1 LTGAEPRGL
10 PGTTI
15 DRIELQRAAE
25 GHPLDDVIVHA
36 HDTRGNP
43 AVLEI
48 QVKRSITFT
57 PGDPVF
63 RAVVRQIA
71 EASLHPDFWTSRH
84 ELAIAIARTSRKI
97 DGAYQDVLTWARQ
110 LLSAATFISRIERPG
125 SANDD
130 MRNFV
135 RTFRSHLHDAGA
147 PDDDEAVWQ
156 LLRKIQILVF
166 DFTTQGSASEELA
179 KERAVRAL
187 HPDDTPRAG
196 ALWTTLVELA
206 LKVAVSGGEQNR
218 EGLIDELTRQ
228 SFRLAGD
235 RRHSSARATLAEAS
249 RDALADIGDRVA
261 NVTLTRSERV
271 AAVHAALDTG
281 RYVEI
286 RGDAGVGKSGVL
298 KHLAEQTAAEAR
310 IIVLSPGRTTPRGW
324 IAMRAV
330 LGFDGTAR
338 DLLSDLASD
347 GGAVLFIDNLDLFGD
362 EEQRTVVDLVRG
374 AATVPGL
381 AVIATARRN
390 FGVEEPN
397 WLPADALDRFGRTE
411 PIMIGELTEA
421 EVNELRYA
429 APNLAPLLA
438 DHHPAR
444 DVTRN
449 LYRLARL
456 VNQPTGEPMP
466 HTEIDMAERWWR
478 AADGKMDSNYRE
490 RARLLKALA
499 EQALVRAEPLN
510 VSDRPAAAVDGLI
523 ASETLR
529 DLRND
534 RVAFRQDVLR
544 EWAIANLLY
553 SEPDAI
559 QRLPLDLPAPA
570 TLARGVELAARLAL
584 ERTSDGARWGALL
597 DLLSGEGMHGSWRRS
612 VLLAVV
618 RSELGREMLTHVS
631 TLLFA
636 NRAVAA

>member
-1 LTGAEPRGL
+1 
-10 PGTTI
+10 
-15 DRIELQRAAE
+15 
-25 GHPLDDVIVHA
+25 
-36 HDTRGNP
+36 
-43 AVLEI
+43 
-48 QVKRSITFT
+48 
-57 PGDPVF
+57 
-63 RAVVRQIA
+63 
-71 EASLHPDFWTSRH
+71 
-84 ELAIAIARTSRKI
+84 
-97 DGAYQDVLTWARQ
+97 
-110 LLSAATFISRIERPG
+110 
-125 SANDD
+125 
-130 MRNFV
+130 
-135 RTFRSHLHDAGA
+135 
-147 PDDDEAVWQ
+147 
-156 LLRKIQILVF
+156 
-166 DFTTQGSASEELA
+166 
-179 KERAVRAL
+179 
-187 HPDDTPRAG
+187 
-196 ALWTTLVELA
+196 
-206 LKVAVSGGEQNR
+206 
-218 EGLIDELTRQ
+218 
-228 SFRLAGD
+228 
-235 RRHSSARATLAEAS
+235 
-249 RDALADIGDRVA
+249 
-261 NVTLTRSERV
+261 
-271 AAVHAALDTG
+271 
-281 RYVEI
+281 
-286 RGDAGVGKSGVL
+286 
-298 KHLAEQTAAEAR
+298 
-310 IIVLSPGRTTPRGW
+310 
-324 IAMRAV
+324 MRAV

-411 PIMIGELTEA
+411 PIVIGELTEA

-444 DVTRN
+444 DITRN

-544 EWAIANLLY
+544 DN
-553 SEPDAI
+553 
-559 QRLPLDLPAPA
+559 
-570 TLARGVELAARLAL
+570 G
-584 ERTSDGARWGALL
+584 G
-597 DLLSGEGMHGSWRRS
+597 
-612 VLLAVV
+612 
-618 RSELGREMLTHVS
+618 
-631 TLLFA
+631 
-636 NRAVAA
+636 